1 MGLSLSGLGSGL
13 DWQSIIDQLRQA
25 ETAQRVNPLTTQKI
39 KYEDRLDGWNTLASK
54 LSALLT
60 AVQDLNEDSDFEAFS
75 VSLSS
80 SGSTP
85 PESILTGTAGD
96 GAGEGRYEVVVNN
109 LATAQKMQSGPA
121 ASDTTNAGWTGQISI
136 EGQLV
141 TLDGKSLN
149 AIRDEINALNSGA
162 TPTGVIA
169 SVLKVSDT
177 NYRLILTAE
186 ETGAA
191 GFNFTDAA
199 GDYFHLLQAGE
210 DAAFSIDS
218 IAMNRSSNTVTDA
231 IPGVTLELH
240 REDPATTVTV
250 DVARDSAKVTEKVES
265 FVNAYN
271 GLAQFFN
278 DQFEYDSVSESTGGA
293 LFGDVTAKG
302 LRSQIQNTILAEG
315 LFSVGI
321 TFNDDG
327 TLALDKGALETALET
342 DFSGS
347 TSTLA
352 SMAQSLETNL
362 SKMTDSIDGTV
373 TLQTNSLQESIER
386 IDDRIEGVN
395 ESIDAKMN
403 RLTDQFIALDA
414 ALAQMQ
420 QQSEWLTTQL
430 AGLSS

>member
-25 ETAQRVNPLTTQKI
+25 ETAQRVNPLTAQKA
-39 KYEDRLDGWNTLASK
+39 KYEDRLDEWNTLASK

-96 GAGEGRYEVVVNN
+96 AAGEGRYEVVVTN
-109 LATAQKMQSGPA
+109 LATAQKMQSDSVT
-121 ASDTTNAGWTGQISI
+121 SDTADAGWAGEISI

-141 TLDGKSLN
+141 DLDGKSLN
-149 AIRDEINALNSGA
+149 TIRDDINALNSGE

-169 SVLKVSDT
+169 SVLKVSDAD
-177 NYRLILTAE
+177 YRLILTAE

-191 GFNFTDAA
+191 GFALIDT
-199 GDYFHLLQAGE
+199 GGYFNPLQAGE
-210 DAAFSIDS
+210 DAAFTIDS

-271 GLAQFFN
+271 ELAQFFN

-293 LFGDVTAKG
+293 LFADVTAKG
-302 LRSQIQNTILAEG
+302 LRSQIQNTILAHE

-327 TLALDKGALETALET
+327 TLALDKDTLETALAT

-347 TSTLA
+347 TSTLTL
-352 SMAQSLETNL
+352 MAQSLETNL
-362 SKMTDSIDGTV
+362 NNMTDSIDGTV

-386 IDDRIEGVN
+386 IDDRIEDVN

>member
-1 MGLSLSGLGSGL
+1 
-13 DWQSIIDQLRQA
+13 
-25 ETAQRVNPLTTQKI
+25 LTTQKV

-96 GAGEGRYEVVVNN
+96 GAGEGRYDVVVTN

-149 AIRDEINALNSGA
+149 AIRDEINALNSGE

-177 NYRLILTAE
+177 DYRLILTAE

-210 DAAFSIDS
+210 DAAFTIDS
-218 IAMNRSSNTVTDA
+218 IAMNRSSNTVT
-231 IPGVTLELH
+231 V
-240 REDPATTVTV
+240 
-250 DVARDSAKVTEKVES
+250 
-265 FVNAYN
+265 
-271 GLAQFFN
+271 
-278 DQFEYDSVSESTGGA
+278 
-293 LFGDVTAKG
+293 
-302 LRSQIQNTILAEG
+302 
-315 LFSVGI
+315 
-321 TFNDDG
+321 
-327 TLALDKGALETALET
+327 
-342 DFSGS
+342 
-347 TSTLA
+347 
-352 SMAQSLETNL
+352 
-362 SKMTDSIDGTV
+362 
-373 TLQTNSLQESIER
+373 
-386 IDDRIEGVN
+386 
-395 ESIDAKMN
+395 
-403 RLTDQFIALDA
+403 
-414 ALAQMQ
+414 
-420 QQSEWLTTQL
+420 
-430 AGLSS
+430 